1 MRRSRKPLLGVSSV
15 EGSNPSPSVRLSR
28 RVPFPSRKPRT
39 PTLIEAGW
47 PFHPAVAA
55 CQGSELTPSTC
66 SRLRGVESASSHE
79 DKILAASHSAV
90 VTSCGQSG
98 RASTATSTM
107 TRRSTPFSYRGRK
120 RPSSERGTVTR
131 PTKQISPPTSR
142 SQCPLNRSRKCP
154 LQTKSRCKYPAK
166 WIIATV
172 PSPVHGFPLP
182 ERERARRRR
191 EIPDARR
198 SGRWFPAAMKRDS
211 GNRRRR
217 RRTEIGTLGEIL
229 LAIAIVLGFMGLCL
243 ALDDPCSGVS
253 GCEPIVDTQTG
264 GRQMVVVALLIGV
277 PAAWMIHRG
286 RESLD
291 DD

>member
-1 MRRSRKPLLGVSSV
+1 MVECGGLENRYWALVQSRVRIP
-15 EGSNPSPSVRLSR
+15 PPPSVCLGESR
-28 RVPFPSRKPRT
+28 FPSRKPRT

-98 RASTATSTM
+98 RASNATSTM

-142 SQCPLNRSRKCP
+142 SQRPLNRSRSAPYRQKAGAST
-154 LQTKSRCKYPAK
+154 LQSGLSGLSRLLY
-166 WIIATV
+166 TD
-172 PSPVHGFPLP
+172 S
-182 ERERARRRR
+182 
-191 EIPDARR
+191 R
-198 SGRWFPAAMKRDS
+198 SRSESVRG
-211 GNRRRR
+211 G
-217 RRTEIGTLGEIL
+217 
-229 LAIAIVLGFMGLCL
+229 
-243 ALDDPCSGVS
+243 
-253 GCEPIVDTQTG
+253 G
-264 GRQMVVVALLIGV
+264 GRS
-277 PAAWMIHRG
+277 PTRG
-286 RESLD
+286 GRDGGSLRP
-291 DD
+291 